1 MKHSRTCLVL
11 ALFSCLTGGAEPG
24 KIKHRFVATDE
35 SGHQVLLVDEAAAAG
50 NWAVPLHAR
59 DMQLVGDGRLMVSVN
74 TRGTATRNGYL
85 ELSLDDGRLLK
96 RFESPAGM
104 FKRVTTARRGADGN
118 AVNLS
123 GQNAMAPVA
132 AQAVSAIL
140 AVSQVGAEQC
150 KPASKE

>member
-1 MKHSRTCLVL
+1 MPVKLWQTHLDGADRDRSEAPKRMGL
-11 ALFSCLTGGAEPG
+11 LTIAEP
-24 KIKHRFVATDE
+24 
-35 SGHQVLLVDEAAAAG
+35 
-50 NWAVPLHAR
+50 N
-59 DMQLVGDGRLMVSVN
+59 
-74 TRGTATRNGYL
+74 
-85 ELSLDDGRLLK
+85 
-96 RFESPAGM
+96 
-104 FKRVTTARRGADGN
+104 RGAGGN

>member
-1 MKHSRTCLVL
+1 MSNSSEPTANGTQPTGEPRVL
-11 ALFSCLTGGAEPG
+11 KAFT
-24 KIKHRFVATDE
+24 
-35 SGHQVLLVDEAAAAG
+35 SGDPTIAG
-50 NWAVPLHAR
+50 
-59 DMQLVGDGRLMVSVN
+59 
-74 TRGTATRNGYL
+74 
-85 ELSLDDGRLLK
+85 
-96 RFESPAGM
+96 
-104 FKRVTTARRGADGN
+104 GN

>member
-1 MKHSRTCLVL
+1 MSFAKGTIGMDCPTRSPTMMELVL
-11 ALFSCLTGGAEPG
+11 QPRS
-24 KIKHRFVATDE
+24 
-35 SGHQVLLVDEAAAAG
+35 
-50 NWAVPLHAR
+50 
-59 DMQLVGDGRLMVSVN
+59 M
-74 TRGTATRNGYL
+74 
-85 ELSLDDGRLLK
+85 
-96 RFESPAGM
+96 SPM
-104 FKRVTTARRGADGN
+104 RWRSPFPN